1 MGAYLREHNHKE
13 NLHEKYEKVQTLKAL
28 IKEWEESPNPDWIY
42 IFKLQQKL
50 KKAEKQ
56 LEHMRP

>member
-1 MGAYLREHNHKE
+1 MGAYLREHGHKE
-13 NLHEKYEKVQTLKAL
+13 SLKSKQDKVDTLKDL
-28 IKEWEESPNPDWIY
+28 IRTHEDAKKPDWIY
-42 IFKLQQKL
+42 IFRLQQKL

>member
-1 MGAYLREHNHKE
+1 MSAYIREHDHRE
-13 NLHEKYEKVQTLKAL
+13 NVVKKCQRIAGLRDL
-28 IKEWEESPNPDWIY
+28 IKTHEDSDNPDWIY
-42 IFKLQQKL
+42 IFRLQERL